1 MPLREYLNTLYFHV
15 GISILLTGKRG
26 KRRKREKER
35 KRKIEKERERERE
48 SYYSVSQLFVLLL
61 LCGQNL
67 GCANFQRTVQVSN
80 NY

>member
-48 SYYSVSQLFVLLL
+48 SYNDNIITY
-61 LCGQNL
+61 
-67 GCANFQRTVQVSN
+67 RTYKTLSARSEAPK
-80 NY
+80 